1 MGGNGRDEELSVT
14 DATMAEV
21 GRGLALSHGGEHDAA
36 RRLFEAL
43 WEDVGGEGGDPLH
56 RCAVAHAMADM
67 QDDPADELVWDLRA
81 LAAADLISD
90 GRAAEA
96 GMTASVASL
105 YPSLHLN
112 LGECYRKLG
121 QQEPAREHL
130 RRGLA
135 AAGAL
140 PDDGYGRMVR
150 GGLDRLSDRLSTGS
164 PTADR

>member
-1 MGGNGRDEELSVT
+1 MT
-14 DATMAEV
+14 DTTMAEV

-36 RRLFEAL
+36 RRVFEAL
-43 WEDVGGEGGDPLH
+43 WEDVAGVGEGGDPLH
-56 RCAVAHAMADM
+56 RCAVAHAMADV

-90 GRAAEA
+90 RRAAEA
-96 GMTASVASL
+96 GMTAPVASL

-150 GGLDRLSDRLSTGS
+150 GGLERLEDRL
-164 PTADR
+164 ADG

>member
-1 MGGNGRDEELSVT
+1 VIDT
-14 DATMAEV
+14 TMAEL
-21 GRGLALSHGGEHDAA
+21 GRGMALSHAGERDAG
-36 RRLFEAL
+36 RRVFEAL
-43 WEDVGGEGGDPLH
+43 WEDIGGEDGDPLH
-56 RCAVAHAMADM
+56 RCAIAHAMADV
-67 QDDPADELVWDLRA
+67 QDDPASELVWDLRA
-81 LAAADLISD
+81 LAAAEHISD
-90 GRAAEA
+90 LRAAEA

-121 QQEPAREHL
+121 QPEPAAEHL

-150 GGLDRLSDRLSTGS
+150 GGLDRLAVRL
-164 PTADR
+164 ADR

>member
-1 MGGNGRDEELSVT
+1 MPDT
-14 DATMAEV
+14 TMAEV
-21 GRGLALSHGGEHDAA
+21 GRGVALSHGGERDAA
-36 RRLFEAL
+36 RRVFETL
-43 WEDVGGEGGDPLH
+43 WEDIGGEDGDPLH
-56 RCAVAHAMADM
+56 RCAVAHAMADV
-67 QDDPADELVWDLRA
+67 QDDPADELTWDLRA

-90 GRAAEA
+90 GRATEV
-96 GMTASVASL
+96 GMTAPAAAL

-135 AAGAL
+135 ATSAL

-150 GGLDRLSDRLSTGS
+150 AGLIRLSDRL
-164 PTADR
+164 ADR